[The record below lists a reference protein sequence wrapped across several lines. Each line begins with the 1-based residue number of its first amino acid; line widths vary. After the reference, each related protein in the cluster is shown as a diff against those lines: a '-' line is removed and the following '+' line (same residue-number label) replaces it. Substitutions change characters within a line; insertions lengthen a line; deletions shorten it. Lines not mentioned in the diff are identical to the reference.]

1 MKLKTSIP
9 EWFSLDDYEN
19 LKYMNRNQWRLV
31 WLYRLHAYEYLKN
44 GKENFFS
51 VNQETI
57 SEFPLD
63 IKNNVFRDDLISSDD
78 SIHELG
84 DFFIFFIYELAKIW
98 GNDEFIKVLDD
109 VGKYVEESKEKK
121 EKKENIED
129 IWDEVSISD
138 YEELELDNSK
148 MMEEINK
155 HLGLIISIDTHF
167 SDEAI
172 FKQFKEILSS
182 YRKKRRENGKII
194 SESEIKSLIEYKVI
208 PYIDLM
214 LWGMITGKK
223 IRDQEIADV
232 LFPDEYDISRI
243 DTVRQTVKKKALKL
257 LSHSSPKFI

>member
-1 MKLKTSIP
+1 MKRETRIP
-9 EWFSLDDYEN
+9 EWFNLDDYEN
-19 LKYMNRNQWRLV
+19 LKHMNRNQWRFV
-31 WLYRLHAYEYLKN
+31 WLYRFHAYEYLKGRK
-44 GKENFFS
+44 GKFFS
-51 VNQETI
+51 VDQKII
-57 SEFPLD
+57 SEFPLH

-78 SIHELG
+78 SIIKFDDH
-84 DFFIFFIYELAKIW
+84 FIFFIYELAKIW
-98 GNDEFIKVLDD
+98 GNDEFIKVLDN
-109 VGKYVEESKEKK
+109 VGKYVEESKT
-121 EKKENIED
+121 KKENIED

-138 YEELELDNSK
+138 YEELNLDNSK
-148 MMEEINK
+148 MMGEIDNL
-155 HLGLIISIDTHF
+155 LGLIISIDTNF

-172 FKQFKEILSS
+172 LERFKEILSS
-182 YRKKRRENGKII
+182 YRKERKENGKII

-214 LWGMITGKK
+214 LWGMIIGKK

>member
-1 MKLKTSIP
+1 MKRKTSIP
-9 EWFSLDDYEN
+9 EWFNLDDYEN

-31 WLYRLHAYEYLKN
+31 WLYRCHAYTYLK
-44 GKENFFS
+44 GDGEKFFS
-51 VNQETI
+51 VDAETI
-57 SEFPLD
+57 SKFPLN
-63 IKNNVFRDDLISSDD
+63 IKNNNFRDDLISSDD
-78 SIHELG
+78 LIGEVNDS
-84 DFFIFFIYELAKIW
+84 FIFFIYELAKIW
-98 GNDEFIKVLDD
+98 GNNEFIKVLDN
-109 VGKYVEESKEKK
+109 VGKYVEESKAKQ
-121 EKKENIED
+121 ENIED
-129 IWDEVSISD
+129 IWDDVSISD
-138 YEELELDNSK
+138 YAELGLDNSK
-148 MMEEINK
+148 MTEKINE
-155 HLGLIISIDTHF
+155 HFGLIISIDTHF

-243 DTVRQTVKKKALKL
+243 DTVRQTVKKRALKL
-257 LSHSSPKFI
+257 LSPSSPKFI